1 MVVIVVLAV
10 AMLVGVTVLNAPPA
24 NPQPLPPATQ
34 TTQQECGCGVPE
46 SPRGPR

>member
-1 MVVIVVLAV
+1 MVVIAVLAAAVLV
-10 AMLVGVTVLNAPPA
+10 AVTLLNAPPA

-34 TTQQECGCGVPE
+34 TTQDCGCGLPD

>member
-1 MVVIVVLAV
+1 MVVVVLLV
-10 AMLVGVTVLNAPPA
+10 GLLVGVTLLNAPPA

-34 TTQQECGCGVPE
+34 TQQDCGCGAPD